1 MFGQIDIFRQG
12 LKKSCEFLTK
22 PREKVP
28 GKTAKRGRMVNGMA
42 GGQVDFFLPRCYHI
56 LRIHGGNADESRFF
70 AFDG

>member
-28 GKTAKRGRMVNGMA
+28 GKTAKRGRIVQRMT
-42 GGQVDFFLPRCYHI
+42 GG
-56 LRIHGGNADESRFF
+56 AS
-70 AFDG
+70 